1 MAPDQKQLDA
11 VCEAVLEIYRT
22 EYDMASVKPSVYL
35 VNDLLVC
42 VLQESADRSPPEAEA
57 TAMASRSAFQWA
69 NQEQFTDVVKRVTG
83 RRVTTFMSANHVSQ
97 GVFAELFF
105 LEPVQEAV

>member
-1 MAPDQKQLDA
+1 VEPDRKQLEA

-22 EYDMASVKPSVYL
+22 EYDMASVKPSAYV
-35 VNDLLVC
+35 VDDLLVC
-42 VLQESADRSPPEAEA
+42 VLQESADRSPPGAE
-57 TAMASRSAFQWA
+57 TEAMASRTAFQWA
-69 NQEQFTDVVKRVTG
+69 NQERFTAVVQRVIG

-105 LEPVQEAV
+105 LEPILVGV